1 MKSDLNLKYHKGQE
15 FTKKG
20 ASHVH
25 CVINDYFPDE
35 DSYLLTY
42 TCSGNIKKVPE
53 SVLDSRYQESSGGD
67 KQDAIERLCQLM
79 GAKGYLDE
87 DGEPAPPR

>member
-15 FTKKG
+15 FTKKN

-25 CVINDYFPDE
+25 CVIHDYFPDD
-35 DSYLLTY
+35 DSYLVGY

-53 SVLDSRYQESSGGD
+53 SVLDSRYQESAASD
-67 KQDAIERLCQLM
+67 KQDAIERLCELA

-87 DGEPAPPR
+87 DGEMAKPR